1 MRRVTATIL
10 FFAFFLAFA
19 TPTFASSG
27 FAAEN
32 EGDVM
37 GVPEVANEIAE
48 ELSDA
53 YIYLSEQLAEDGIAT
68 SICYEDFATQYING
82 DYASLEAYTED
93 LIQVERENRETGMN
107 NIEATDPSEIVI
119 FSANQNVETHTD
131 ESTELLDEYND
142 LLFYFEAHGYNIY
155 LPYDIFVEAYSQ
167 GEYDDVYEF
176 IESRIVSS
184 DVSTYTNAL
193 AVKWYDN
200 IGTVEKPN
208 MLPHTADYSRYNIRD
223 VVVKGDIIYEDAGGI
238 TEITGHIAIVQGK
251 FYDVSCSMYY
261 IRTIEANLD
270 GVVYGVL
277 DDDRCDEKSSKVYK
291 VTTATATQINDA
303 VQFCKD
309 QIGDAY
315 NLGVIIS
322 PSGYCNTLTSVN
334 AWYCSELVW
343 AGYYNAGIN
352 LDATSRPTNIYYPVM
367 LASSNKLTRRTI
379 S

>member
-32 EGDVM
+32 EVDVM
-37 GVPEVANEIAE
+37 GVPEVADEIAA

-82 DYASLEAYTED
+82 DYASLDAYTEEM
-93 LIQVERENRETGMN
+93 IQIERENRKARMS
-107 NIEATDPSEIVI
+107 NIEMTDSSEIGI
-119 FSANQNVETHTD
+119 LANQDVETHVN
-131 ESTELLDEYND
+131 ESSDLLEEYND
-142 LLFYFEAHGYNIY
+142 MLFYFEAHGYNIY

-200 IGTVEKPN
+200 IGTVEKPS

-261 IRTIEANLD
+261 IRTIEANLA
-270 GVVYGVL
+270 GVVYGAF
-277 DDDRCDEKSSKVYK
+277 DDDRLDDKASKVYR
-291 VTTATATQINDA
+291 VTTATDTHINGA

-309 QIGDAY
+309 QIGDSY

-367 LASSNKLTRRTI
+367 LAASNKLTRRTI

>member
-1 MRRVTATIL
+1 MRKITAVIL
-10 FFAFFLAFA
+10 LFAFLFVFATPAFA
-19 TPTFASSG
+19 TSDPISDNEVDIKEVTEG
-27 FAAEN
+27 RDEN
-32 EGDVM
+32 ET
-37 GVPEVANEIAE
+37 EI
-48 ELSDA
+48 SDA
-53 YIYLSEQLAEDGIAT
+53 YIYLTEQLAVDGIST
-68 SICYEDFATQYING
+68 SICYEDFVSQYING
-82 DYASLEAYTED
+82 DYVSLEAYTED
-93 LIQVERENRETGMN
+93 LIQVERENRETEMS
-107 NIEATDPSEIVI
+107 NIEATDPSEIVM

-131 ESTELLDEYND
+131 ESTELLDEKND
-142 LLFYFEAHGYNIY
+142 MLFYFEAHGYNIY
-155 LPYDIFVEAYSQ
+155 LPYDIFAEAYSQ

-277 DDDRCDEKSSKVYK
+277 DDDRCDDKSSKVYK

-367 LASSNKLTRRTI
+367 LASSNKLARRTI